1 MPVYFGGRAF
11 QDCRLAWIA
20 DYNDRMLHSAEGAP
34 IKTMTLDSPV
44 QYLKG
49 VGPKRAEQLAGH
61 GIHTVGDLIDY
72 PPFRYED
79 RTEYRRLQSL
89 REGEWVLTRGRICS
103 VGGFEARRRRLSV
116 FEVLVQDGTGNV
128 ALKFFNQPYLGNI
141 YKQGLNLVIYG
152 QVKRDTYA
160 HGGLCFLNPEC
171 EVLEDEPA
179 GPSVHSGR
187 VVPIYRKLGQLR
199 TRALRQILFRAVSG
213 LPPDMTDPLPAYL
226 RRQCRLLPRA
236 KALALI
242 HFPELRSAA
251 PEGRVKEM
259 AMLNQGLSPAHK
271 RLIFEELFQMQVG
284 MGMVRESHI
293 RELKERKLRLGENVR
308 RAIKKILPFHPTA
321 AQKRVLK
328 EIVDDMCSP
337 GPMTRLLQGE
347 VGSGKTI
354 VAAQAAVIAVE
365 NGFQVAIMAP
375 TEILAEQ
382 HYFNFR
388 RLLAPLGYPI
398 DILKGS
404 LPAKGKRATAERI
417 RNGESRIAIGTHAL
431 IQEGVEFQ
439 NLALAVIDEQHRFG
453 VIQRNVL
460 KSKGRLP
467 DILVMTATP
476 IPRSLAL
483 TLYGD
488 LDVSVIDELPPG
500 RQPIETR
507 WYQEK
512 ERATAYQEMRRT
524 VAQGHQVYLVY
535 PLVEETEK
543 SDLRAAT
550 QMAAQLQEKIFP
562 DLRIGLLH
570 GKMKSAEK
578 DRIMSDF
585 AAGGI
590 QILVATTVVEVGVD
604 VANATLMVIEHAE
617 RFGLAQLHQL
627 RGRVGRGTA
636 ASQCLLIGNTR
647 GSPEAQ
653 RRLEILC
660 ETNDGFRIAEVDLEL
675 RGPGEIVG
683 TRQSGI
689 PVFKYANLVRDR
701 KALEIAH
708 SEAQRFLR
716 MLKTHADEE
725 CRRIAAHI
733 RNRWRDR
740 YNVALAG

>member
-1 MPVYFGGRAF
+1 
-11 QDCRLAWIA
+11 
-20 DYNDRMLHSAEGAP
+20 MLHAADGMAV
-34 IKTMTLDSPV
+34 KTMALDSPV

-49 VGPKRAEQLAGH
+49 VGAKRAEQCAQY
-61 GIHTVGDLIDY
+61 GIRTVGDLIDY
-72 PPFRYED
+72 APFRYED
-79 RTEYRRLQSL
+79 RTEYRRLESL

-103 VGGFEARRRRLSV
+103 VGGFEARRRRLSI

-128 ALKFFNQPYLGNI
+128 TLKFFNQPYLGNL
-141 YKQGLNLVIYG
+141 YKQGLSLVIYG

-171 EVLEDEPA
+171 EVLEEEAA
-179 GPSVHSGR
+179 GLSIHSGR
-187 VVPIYRKLGQLR
+187 VVPVYRKLGQLR
-199 TRALRQILFRAVSG
+199 TRTLRQILFQAVSN

-226 RRQCRLLPRA
+226 RRQYRLLPRP

-242 HFPELRSAA
+242 HFPELRSAL
-251 PEGRVKEM
+251 PEARAKEM
-259 AMLNQGLSPAHK
+259 QLLNQGLSPAHK

-284 MGMVRESHI
+284 MGMVREIHA
-293 RELKERKLRLGENVR
+293 RELKQRKLRLGENVR
-308 RAIKKILPFHPTA
+308 RAIKRILPFHPTA
-321 AQKRVLK
+321 AQKRALK

-365 NGFQVAIMAP
+365 NGYQVAFMAP

-404 LPAKGKRATAERI
+404 LPAREKQATAGRI

-431 IQEGVEFQ
+431 IQDCVEFQ
-439 NLALAVIDEQHRFG
+439 NLALVVIDEQHRFG

-467 DILVMTATP
+467 DLLVMTATP

-488 LDVSVIDELPPG
+488 LDVSVIDEMPPG
-500 RQPIETR
+500 RIPVETR

-512 ERATAYQEMRRT
+512 ERGKAYQEMRRT
-524 VAQGHQVYLVY
+524 VAEGHQVFLVY

-570 GKMKSAEK
+570 GKMKSADK
-578 DRIMSDF
+578 DRVMRDF

-604 VANATLMVIEHAE
+604 VANAALMVIEHAE

-636 ASQCLLIGNTR
+636 ASQCLLIGNAR

-675 RGPGEIVG
+675 RGPGEVVG

-689 PVFKYANLVRDR
+689 PVFRYANLVRDR

-708 SEAQRFLR
+708 KEAQQFLR
-716 MLKTHADEE
+716 QLKSDADEE

-733 RNRWRDR
+733 RNRWTSR
-740 YNVALAG
+740 YNLALAG